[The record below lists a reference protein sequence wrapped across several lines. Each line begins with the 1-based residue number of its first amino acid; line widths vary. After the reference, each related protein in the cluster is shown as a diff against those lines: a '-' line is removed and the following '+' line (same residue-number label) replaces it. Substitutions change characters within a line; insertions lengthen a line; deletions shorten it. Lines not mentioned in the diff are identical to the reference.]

1 MHQVVEKG
9 MPVSIFDGVDQG
21 RLGREGQVGHQH
33 IEAFHIIE
41 ECLPGLGAPGPL
53 RTDLHAGAF
62 RFETRVNGRPHVAI
76 GVG

>member
-1 MHQVVEKG
+1 MHQVVEEG
-9 MPVSIFDGVDQG
+9 MPVSIFNGVDQG
-21 RLGREGQVGHQH
+21 GLGQESRLYQH

-62 RFETRVNGRPHVAI
+62 RFETRANGRPHVAI